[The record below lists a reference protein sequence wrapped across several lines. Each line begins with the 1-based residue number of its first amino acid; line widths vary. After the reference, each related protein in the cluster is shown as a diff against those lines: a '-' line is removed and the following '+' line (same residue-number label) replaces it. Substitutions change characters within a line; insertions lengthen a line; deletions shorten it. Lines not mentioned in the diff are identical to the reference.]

1 MYYSL
6 GGAKLATVALDR
18 ELHDILFNSRPGQP
32 DINQTN
38 PGGVVHAWVGQIVT
52 VPSDRPV
59 RPRPRFRVATG
70 RPGCSHRFTGRL
82 FPCKA
87 CCSTRVRVYRSSNR
101 CISMFVDQLILPDAA
116 RNLVEVATQ
125 VPHTRSTPP
134 PV

>member
-52 VPSDRPV
+52 VPSDRPIAPFGPALVSVLPRVDRAV
-59 RPRPRFRVATG
+59 RTVSPAVF
-70 RPGCSHRFTGRL
+70 SHVRRAAVR
-82 FPCKA
+82 A
-87 CCSTRVRVYRSSNR
+87 CV
-101 CISMFVDQLILPDAA
+101 CIDPLTDA
-116 RNLVEVATQ
+116 
-125 VPHTRSTPP
+125 
-134 PV
+134 